1 MKNSTFEPQK
11 HYGKGP
17 QGWMHSDQ
25 RMYNDVC
32 AALAF
37 SHEVDATDINV
48 NVEDS
53 CVSLNGSVFDH
64 EMKAAA
70 TECVENVF
78 GVSEVKN
85 ELRILR

>member
-1 MKNSTFEPQK
+1 MDNQTFEPQK

-25 RMYNDVC
+25 RIYNDVC

-37 SHEVDATDINV
+37 NHEIDATEINV
-48 NVEDS
+48 NVDDAS
-53 CVSLNGSVFDH
+53 VFLSGSVFDK
-64 EMKAAA
+64 EMKDAA
-70 TECVENVF
+70 TECVENIF
-78 GVSEVKN
+78 GVKEVKN